1 MGRDRRSTVD
11 SQAMTQAG
19 ARQAGSAEAPGSR
32 QIIGLPIIFFA
43 PFKESVPAISNEI
56 ENRQTILQQCN
67 QPTREHPKNT
77 ANQW

>member
-11 SQAMTQAG
+11 SQAMTQGG
-19 ARQAGSAEAPGSR
+19 ARQAGSTEAAGSR
-32 QIIGLPIIFFA
+32 QIIGLPTISFVL
-43 PFKESVPAISNEI
+43 FKESVPAIYNEI
-56 ENRQTILQQCN
+56 ENRQTTLKQCN